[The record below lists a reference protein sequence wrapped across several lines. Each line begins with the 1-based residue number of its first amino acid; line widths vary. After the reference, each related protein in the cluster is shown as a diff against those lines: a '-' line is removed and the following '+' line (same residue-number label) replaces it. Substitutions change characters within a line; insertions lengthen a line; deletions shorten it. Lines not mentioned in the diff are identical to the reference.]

1 MEEIEA
7 QRIVAEQKKQMQQN
21 STGSSSGEANIDN
34 GLLIAPKV
42 NLGESVEEQAVRKA
56 QVSAICYFVMPITWI
71 WRGQK
76 GGGGYWN
83 KVLCTPTICKNIFSI
98 IPWTFTSWRVT
109 QLLVSWVNGVA
120 NMIQS
125 EILLSGKRL

>member
-1 MEEIEA
+1 MYSFQAKLDARRARRQTEFQRKMEEIEA

-21 STGSSSGEANIDN
+21 STGSSSVEANVDN

-56 QVSAICYFVMPITWI
+56 QVSAVRYFVMPITWI

-76 GGGGYWN
+76 GGGATGIRFFVHQPYARISLASFPEHLP
-83 KVLCTPTICKNIFSI
+83 V
-98 IPWTFTSWRVT
+98 
-109 QLLVSWVNGVA
+109 G
-120 NMIQS
+120 
-125 EILLSGKRL
+125 E